1 MNYHP
6 RAKHPRP
13 APNAHSV
20 QGETDLRVFQSVE
33 GGWKIFGEYKVPAY
47 IAAASA
53 ESMPTQVMVT
63 TTSAE
68 QSPALID
75 ALPPPRLIKDSQK
88 LQRGSFYAIQEWE
101 GYVSG
106 IDKKYLYAD
115 LVDLVTGEKRPSTHA
130 KIPLQEIPESELRWA
145 VLGAIFRWSIGY
157 RRSMAGQKDRVSRIR
172 FRLLKSRPQSETQ
185 AIDRQTEKLANYF
198 SKS

>member
-1 MNYHP
+1 MNYHSHS
-6 RAKHPRP
+6 RHPKREP
-13 APNAHSV
+13 STQV
-20 QGETDLRVFQSVE
+20 EGETDLRVFQSVE
-33 GGWKIFGEYKVPAY
+33 GGWKIFGDYKIPARV
-47 IAAASA
+47 AAASA
-53 ESMPTQVMVT
+53 EAVPTRARVA

-75 ALPPPRLIKDSQK
+75 ALPPPRLITNSQK

-101 GYVSG
+101 GYVSA
-106 IDKKYLYAD
+106 IDQKYLHAD

-157 RRSMAGQKDRVSRIR
+157 RRSTAGQKDRVEKSSRI
-172 FRLLKSRPQSETQ
+172 
-185 AIDRQTEKLANYF
+185 
-198 SKS
+198 